1 MAARKSAYSSYEKK
15 DRAGD
20 RKAGIKEGGKRDMKV
35 DAAKMRG
42 RRSK

>member
-1 MAARKSAYSSYEKK
+1 MAARKGYSSYEKK
-15 DRAGD
+15 DKASD

-42 RRSK
+42 RKRGK